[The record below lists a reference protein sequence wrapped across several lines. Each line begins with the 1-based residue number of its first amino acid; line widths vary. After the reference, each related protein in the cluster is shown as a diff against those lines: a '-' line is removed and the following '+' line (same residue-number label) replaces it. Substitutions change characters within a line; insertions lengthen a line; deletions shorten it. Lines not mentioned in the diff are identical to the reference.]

1 MNGNALRKL
10 RDDDV
15 AWDWATA
22 QLHDEAHHIR
32 VALDELQEMGNP
44 DWTAALSLW
53 QLQFDGL
60 RFVAQGLSDP
70 VQRARLEQAL
80 EVRRAMMNSILAKV
94 RKQAAKRGR
103 VNG

>member
-1 MNGNALRKL
+1 MNGNALR
-10 RDDDV
+10 RDDDELAQEWAV
-15 AWDWATA
+15 AK
-22 QLHDEAHHIR
+22 LHDEAHHIR

-60 RFVAQGLSDP
+60 RFAAQGLSDP

-80 EVRRAMMNSILAKV
+80 AVRRAMMNSILAKL
-94 RKQAAKRGR
+94 RRQGAKRGR
-103 VNG
+103 AS